1 MSTDDRGWDTSDGTE
16 MTYYDERVSTRAG
29 YCSIRPGDYEVVEP
43 ALRTFA
49 AEGLLRFR
57 SGFGFIPTTP
67 LVFER
72 VAGGF
77 ATTHGDEFS
86 SVVHAI
92 PVTTTVEAVY
102 ACSTLPGLFF
112 RRIGESRF
120 FAMRAPERR
129 ATHDVAR

>member
-1 MSTDDRGWDTSDGTE
+1 
-16 MTYYDERVSTRAG
+16 MTYYDERVETRAG
-29 YCSIRPGDYEVVEP
+29 CCSIQPGDYEVVEP
-43 ALRTFA
+43 ALRTFT

-57 SGFGFIPTTP
+57 SGFGFISTTP

-86 SVVHAI
+86 TVVHAI
-92 PVTTTVEAVY
+92 PITTNVSAAY

-112 RRIGESRF
+112 RRVGESRF
-120 FAMRAPERR
+120 LAMRVPDRR
-129 ATHDVAR
+129 TTHDVAR